1 MKKTK
6 KLSISLSD
14 KKEIID
20 AVNEGLSYDFIK
32 KKFNLNS
39 SSNISVILKNKDKYL
54 SAYNNQVGSPLRK
67 TLKQTKFE
75 NIDAGLKNFIANSN
89 RCGVAINDNVLRA
102 KALEIAKAAN
112 QDDFKSS
119 NGYLENFKKRNN
131 ILFTKIHGEAGGV
144 DETIV
149 SKWFNEQLKEAISQI
164 DPENI
169 YNGDE
174 LGLFWRM
181 QPNGTYSLKDSV
193 CKIGKNSKERMTIFL
208 AANMLGTDK
217 LPILIIGKSEKSRK
231 FHLVSKLNL
240 HYYHN
245 TSAWMTGVIFF
256 DYLDKI
262 NNILLKNKRSIII
275 FVDHCSAHP
284 ENISFSNIKV
294 VFLPPN
300 TTSVLQPMDAGVIKC
315 FKGNYRVKLVRKL
328 IQHVSET
335 NCPINTNQIL
345 FFEAVTMAYLA
356 WEELNQKTISNC
368 FRHCGFFKAKC
379 LSQEIIDTSYD
390 EFCII

>member
-1 MKKTK
+1 
-6 KLSISLSD
+6 
-14 KKEIID
+14 
-20 AVNEGLSYDFIK
+20 
-32 KKFNLNS
+32 
-39 SSNISVILKNKDKYL
+39 
-54 SAYNNQVGSPLRK
+54 
-67 TLKQTKFE
+67 
-75 NIDAGLKNFIANSN
+75 
-89 RCGVAINDNVLRA
+89 
-102 KALEIAKAAN
+102 
-112 QDDFKSS
+112 
-119 NGYLENFKKRNN
+119 
-131 ILFTKIHGEAGGV
+131 
-144 DETIV
+144 
-149 SKWFNEQLKEAISQI
+149 
-164 DPENI
+164 
-169 YNGDE
+169 
-174 LGLFWRM
+174 
-181 QPNGTYSLKDSV
+181 
-193 CKIGKNSKERMTIFL
+193 
-208 AANMLGTDK
+208 
-217 LPILIIGKSEKSRK
+217 
-231 FHLVSKLNL
+231 
-240 HYYHN
+240 
-245 TSAWMTGVIFF
+245 MTGVIFF

-335 NCPINTNQIL
+335 NCPINSNQIL
-345 FFEAVTMAYLA
+345 FYEAVTMAYLA